1 VERREGGGA
10 RVKLA
15 ETPLSDSEE
24 VVELLGRPELG
35 EEEGAEG
42 KVRARAKASARP
54 RNSGAE
60 GAETLLLGLPR

>member
-1 VERREGGGA
+1 M
-10 RVKLA
+10 
-15 ETPLSDSEE
+15 
-24 VVELLGRPELG
+24 ELLGRPELG